1 MREAVKPSVV
11 APECSCDL
19 KLSFLNELL
28 SERYIKKPIWRSIN
42 ITPCFVAH
50 TKDGESFLE
59 YPNQIPVTR
68 DDIAALPELIK
79 PENIMQGGK
88 SKSGSPVIIYKKI
101 TSDGFTLY
109 CEEVRVGKKQLAF
122 KTMYK
127 VKK

>member
-1 MREAVKPSVV
+1 MSSAV

-19 KLSFLNELL
+19 KLSFPNELL

-59 YPNQIPVTR
+59 YPNQIHVTR
-68 DDIAALPELIK
+68 DDIAMLPELIR
-79 PENIMQGGK
+79 PENIVRGAK
-88 SKSGSPVIIYKKI
+88 SNKK
-101 TSDGFTLY
+101 TTPDGFSLY
-109 CEEVRVGKKQLAF
+109 YEEVRTKRKQLAF

-127 VKK
+127 VKE